1 MCGRGT
7 LRRRPRRP
15 RRLCTRAPL
24 SPSPPSQVE
33 VRKALHV
40 DVPQKNGEDWMI
52 CGIGQKGQQ
61 GGYRPDFG
69 SLLPHYK
76 DTLIP
81 AIRVRRPSL
90 GGPGPEPLLGAQR
103 SSAPRTGRGFPG
115 AQGLRGG
122 GHSPGADLQRR
133 RGLLRALQGQRMVD
147 RPGRAGR
154 GRRPLFPFVAAI
166 CPCAFVSQLCLSFG
180 IIYTQR
186 TGPGDDP
193 AAPGPRSA
201 ATSSSPGARGRST
214 RRSRAT

>member
-1 MCGRGT
+1 
-7 LRRRPRRP
+7 
-15 RRLCTRAPL
+15 
-24 SPSPPSQVE
+24 

-81 AIRVRRPSL
+81 AIRVRRPALGGGGPRARARGPAIQRTTDWAGVSL
-90 GGPGPEPLLGAQR
+90 GPRGSGAAGTHFTQVLIFNGDVDCCVPYKGNEWWTGQVGPGAGGDPCFR
-103 SSAPRTGRGFPG
+103 SWP
-115 AQGLRGG
+115 
-122 GHSPGADLQRR
+122 
-133 RGLLRALQGQRMVD
+133 
-147 RPGRAGR
+147 
-154 GRRPLFPFVAAI
+154 PLF
-166 CPCAFVSQLCLSFG
+166 CPCAFASQLCLSFG